1 MNVNDFSLKKYL
13 TSLIGLV
20 RIITKLVNHITLECT
35 MLLLSSKVKYGIAA
49 LMELVNYYEIDLLQ
63 TKIIAERRCIPPNY
77 LEQLLSQMTKAGI
90 VKAVRGSKGGYQLAV
105 APEELTF
112 LQVWETMEGGLEIA
126 TKDTR
131 NNDAMQ
137 DLYREA
143 EQAIKGVFSIS
154 LAELFA
160 RQQHDVEMT
169 QDNLMFH
176 I

>member
-1 MNVNDFSLKKYL
+1 ML
-13 TSLIGLV
+13 GLV
-20 RIITKLVNHITLECT
+20 RIITKLVNQVTLEGK
-35 MLLLSSKVKYGIAA
+35 MLVLSSKVKYCIAA
-49 LMELVNYYEIDLLQ
+49 LMELVNYYEIDRLQ
-63 TKIIAERRCIPPNY
+63 TKIIAERRAIPPNY
-77 LEQLLSQMTKAGI
+77 LEQLLNQLTKAGI

-105 APEELTF
+105 PPEELTF
-112 LQVWETMEGGLEIA
+112 LQVWEVMEGGLEIA
-126 TKDTR
+126 NKDTQK
-131 NNDAMQ
+131 NDAIQ

-160 RQQHDVEMT
+160 RQQRNVEMT